1 MKENTNEMIL
11 VFDSIPANEG
21 LARVTAA
28 SFCTQLN
35 PTLEEVA
42 DLKTA
47 VSEAVTNCIIH
58 GYEGKINKIEMK
70 LQYHGNEL
78 YVHITDLVFTFY
90 LLLSFYYHIMSTL
103 IHYFNLY

>member
-35 PTLEEVA
+35 PTIPYLFWFHRH
-42 DLKTA
+42 LLFHQ
-47 VSEAVTNCIIH
+47 SQ
-58 GYEGKINKIEMK
+58 K
-70 LQYHGNEL
+70 LS
-78 YVHITDLVFTFY
+78 
-90 LLLSFYYHIMSTL
+90 LLPER
-103 IHYFNLY
+103 